1 MSSSSNKQQALNPKN
16 EKLAQAFEALAAYE
30 FQHGGLNTGAGAS
43 YSKIAMAIRDV
54 DDEITSGK
62 QAMQYRDIG
71 EKSAAMIDEYFEKGH
86 ISKPAT
92 KKVPGH
98 DSDTDSDE
106 SSSPRQSSHGGHGE
120 VSRYKD
126 RKHKHAKNPKNQ
138 DVAEAMEEY
147 ADHEF
152 ERKAGS
158 GAVYAKIARA
168 VRDTD
173 EEITSGDQAKED
185 VRGIGDVSASKIDEY
200 LDTGKIQ
207 PPDEK

>member
-1 MSSSSNKQQALNPKN
+1 MSSMMERLQDQTASDILDLQQSLNTAKPSWKY
-16 EKLAQAFEALAAYE
+16 EALRTPQREPRTNADTYSAV
-30 FQHGGLNTGAGAS
+30 QSGLRR
-43 YSKIAMAIRDV
+43 KL
-54 DDEITSGK
+54 
-62 QAMQYRDIG
+62 
-71 EKSAAMIDEYFEKGH
+71 
-86 ISKPAT
+86 PAPT
-92 KKVPGH
+92 
-98 DSDTDSDE
+98 
-106 SSSPRQSSHGGHGE
+106 SSHGGHGE
-120 VSRYKD
+120 VSCYKD

-168 VRDTD
+168 VRDKD